1 MGLQNEWSP
10 DGAWQ
15 RLEARLLE
23 RGPGRSRVGGG
34 QVHAQQTRVPF
45 KVRLWHKVQPCALVD
60 APKGD
65 PGGGA
70 QSARGEVCPHIAD
83 SLAQLGPAGGA
94 GHVNQGH
101 GDQRPQSLVHPF
113 WKK

>member
-15 RLEARLLE
+15 GLEARLQE

-45 KVRLWHKVQPCALVD
+45 KVRL
-60 APKGD
+60 
-65 PGGGA
+65 
-70 QSARGEVCPHIAD
+70 
-83 SLAQLGPAGGA
+83 
-94 GHVNQGH
+94 
-101 GDQRPQSLVHPF
+101 
-113 WKK
+113 